1 MRCCGL
7 AWTHTRRCCDE
18 VLWPRS
24 DERHCVLAWMVVRHH
39 GLPRTATRYCVLA
52 WVVTRHRCCDSRK
65 HWFVSF
71 LKEKEIF
78 VSSFKEKEISFSSLK
93 ENASSYLLRGEGA
106 VPPPSPS
113 RRRRCLFLSP
123 SRIEDKEISPPLRGE
138 IYFRPF
144 LRISSRRRR
153 RRFLSTP
160 AC

>member
-1 MRCCGL
+1 MRRGSATSRGWWRAVARCCN
-7 AWTHTRRCCDE
+7 
-18 VLWPRS
+18 
-24 DERHCVLAWMVVRHH
+24 
-39 GLPRTATRYCVLA
+39 
-52 WVVTRHRCCDSRK
+52 SRK

-123 SRIEDKEISPPLRGE
+123 SRIKDEEISP
-138 IYFRPF
+138 
-144 LRISSRRRR
+144 
-153 RRFLSTP
+153 LSELGVTEDESMERELSDNIRWRESQ
-160 AC
+160 C